1 MAEKRKRLK
10 WGRLTAFAFLAAC
23 VAACSERADFDP
35 SPSSDDE
42 VSCITPAC
50 LRDEAE
56 RLLARAEETDSLE
69 YYDSLRS
76 EAAFQF
82 MQAGDNERALS
93 LADETVVED
102 RTPGLHDAW
111 KSLRAQLALRMGEAA
126 RAERLFAEL
135 EARLLPRAYSD
146 GIGAPRITRVLIMDQ
161 LEQTDNQHGE
171 PSFRLGY
178 WIDAAFGR
186 LQARD
191 AQGECA
197 GQRALAEDL
206 EVAISYHI
214 EELHDILHWG
224 PPTFAYGTP
233 RQAVSIWSNRL
244 AEAYAMRASVRD
256 RLDLG
261 EFAARDR
268 QRVDFVQQNV
278 PGILPPQ
285 IVVEPIACFAEN

>member
-1 MAEKRKRLK
+1 MAKKRKRLK
-10 WGRLTAFAFLAAC
+10 WGRLTTVVLLAGC

-35 SPSSDDE
+35 PPSSDDE
-42 VSCITPAC
+42 VFCITPDC

-56 RLLARAEETDSLE
+56 RLLARAEEADSHE

-93 LADETVVED
+93 LADETNVED
-102 RTPGLHDAW
+102 RSPGLQDAW
-111 KSLRAQLALRMGEAA
+111 KSLRANLALRMGDAA
-126 RAERLFAEL
+126 LAEQLFAEL
-135 EARLLPRAYSD
+135 EAGLLPRDYSD
-146 GIGAPRITRVLIMDQ
+146 GIGAPRISRVLIIER

-171 PSFRLGY
+171 PSFKLGY

-191 AQGECA
+191 EQGECS

-233 RQAVSIWSNRL
+233 RQADRLWSGRL

-256 RLDLG
+256 RLRLG
-261 EFAARDR
+261 EFASLDR
-268 QRVDFVQQNV
+268 QRLDIVQQSV

-285 IVVEPIACFAEN
+285 IDVEPLACFAEN